1 MKRVIPIVMLAA
13 AVSGCA
19 TSSMKSTPFYCGSE
33 RVYTG
38 RVEDRVNLWPIA
50 YYREPALSVAWPI
63 FSLTDDHLAIRP
75 IYSQYRQDGKNAG
88 YDEFNFVWPLCQFD
102 TKHDQHRIFP
112 LFWGDKHVDLF
123 PLVWWRFNKS
133 FTLFPLVWWKDD
145 RYFNVFP
152 LWWSD
157 NSRKLFLPFYY
168 QDENTLNILPFYGK
182 TSHLNS
188 VTEWYG
194 PYGRHRDEKSPEQNC
209 DWCFPFYYRDATSFE
224 TPLFGWDRND
234 RSSWAFPLYYK
245 DRESFVSLPWI
256 SGQDKDSSWWIVP
269 PLLSGGGS
277 DKTGT
282 FNTYL
287 LGLAGNS
294 TDADGHSKQHV
305 FPLFFRDDDML
316 ATPIFGMN
324 RRTGGS
330 WLFPCYYEDDDMFL
344 SAFYWRKWSTDDRG
358 ERTLSHG
365 SFPFWQSDDA
375 GFDSLFWISHHDRST
390 NEDFWCV
397 PPLLSWGT
405 SDRDEW
411 TQRYLFGLC
420 GREGKGSD
428 TTSWLF
434 PLYYSDKDRF
444 VTPLYGQTAKSNW
457 CVPLWYKDDKSLL
470 TLPYCTWWKENGD
483 WEGSFV
489 LPALTYFGADGDF
502 ASLLWGKAGRENWL
516 APLWWKDERKFASL
530 LWYWDWG
537 DDSDTYVVPPL
548 LSWVKSSSKGN
559 KKMRF
564 LLGLGGVNTTGD
576 GEDDCSWAFPLY
588 YNDGR
593 SFISLLFGHEK
604 DYFTYVTPLFGVTHT
619 EHKKGAW
626 LWPLFGW
633 TSDDRMETVEA
644 MLNAPTLD
652 PKLKLE
658 KHESEWGGKKH
669 QWHTIKGVDSYVS
682 DSSWRL
688 SGLSTSDRTIS
699 WSATDDGKVVTAED
713 ESDFGNFFAYKS
725 ENSRTVKFDAK
736 TREKLSDEE
745 NGESGLLCNFF
756 WHSKHEASK
765 GHEYDMKSILWRFW
779 HYEKLNGDVTVD
791 SFPFFT
797 YDSKTNGYSKTSLC
811 WRLFRNEY
819 DPKTDKRSVD
829 FLFVP
834 VWR

>member
-1 MKRVIPIVMLAA
+1 MKRLTPIVLLAA
-13 AVSGCA
+13 AAYGHSPFDCSV
-19 TSSMKSTPFYCGSE
+19 MKSTPLYGGSE

-38 RVEDRVNLWPIA
+38 RIEDRVNLWPIA

-75 IYSQYRQDGKNAG
+75 IYSQYRQDGMNAG

-123 PLVWWRFNKS
+123 PLVWWRYGKS
-133 FTLFPLVWWKDD
+133 FTLFPLAWWKKGQ
-145 RYFNVFP
+145 YCNVFP

-168 QDENTLNILPFYGK
+168 QDENTLNIFPFYGK

-224 TPLFGWDRND
+224 TPLFGWDHND
-234 RSSWAFPLYYK
+234 CSSWAFPLYYK
-245 DRESFVSLPWI
+245 DRESFVSLPWV
-256 SGQDKDSSWWIVP
+256 SGQDMDSSWWIVP

-277 DKTGT
+277 DKTGS
-282 FNTYL
+282 FNAYL
-287 LGLAGNS
+287 LGLAGQKTTANGDS
-294 TDADGHSKQHV
+294 GQWV
-305 FPLFFRDDDML
+305 FPLFYRDRDSLLTPFYGYIDDDH
-316 ATPIFGMN
+316 
-324 RRTGGS
+324 
-330 WLFPCYYEDDDMFL
+330 
-344 SAFYWRKWSTDDRG
+344 FYSPLWVS
-358 ERTLSHG
+358 E
-365 SFPFWQSDDA
+365 
-375 GFDSLFWISHHDRST
+375 HDRET

-457 CVPLWYKDDKSLL
+457 CVPLWYKDERK
-470 TLPYCTWWKENGD
+470 
-483 WEGSFV
+483 FV
-489 LPALTYFGADGDF
+489 
-502 ASLLWGKAGRENWL
+502 SLLWC
-516 APLWWKDERKFASL
+516 
-530 LWYWDWG
+530 WDWG
-537 DDSDTYVVPPL
+537 DNSDTYVVPPL
-548 LSWVKSSSKGN
+548 LSWMGRSNTGAR
-559 KKMRF
+559 KMRF
-564 LLGLGGVNTTGD
+564 LLGLGGVNTTYDGD
-576 GEDDCSWAFPLY
+576 VDCSWVFPLY
-588 YNDGR
+588 YNDDN
-593 SFISLLFGHEK
+593 SFVSLPFARVK
-604 DYFTYVTPLFGVTHT
+604 DVFTYVTPLFGVTHR
-619 EHKKGAW
+619 EHKKGGW
-626 LWPLFGW
+626 LWPFFGW
-633 TSDDRMETVEA
+633 KSDDRMEDAEA
-644 MLNAPTLD
+644 MLDAPTLD
-652 PKLKLE
+652 SKLKLE
-658 KHESEWGGKKH
+658 KHVSEWHGKKH

-699 WSATDDGKVVTAED
+699 WHASDDGKVVTAED
-713 ESDFGNFFAYKS
+713 ESDFGNFFAYTS
-725 ENSRTVKFDAK
+725 EKSRTVKFDAK

-745 NGESGLLCNFF
+745 NGESGIFCNFF

-797 YDSKTNGYSKTSLC
+797 YDSKTNGYSKTSLL

-819 DPKTDKRSVD
+819 DPKEDKRKVD
-829 FLFVP
+829 VLFVP

>member
-1 MKRVIPIVMLAA
+1 MKRMTLGLAA
-13 AVSGCA
+13 LALLGGCA
-19 TSSMKSTPFYCGSE
+19 TSSMKSTPFYSGSE

-112 LFWGDKHVDLF
+112 LFWGDKRVD
-123 PLVWWRFNKS
+123 
-133 FTLFPLVWWKDD
+133 LFPLVWWKDD

-168 QDENTLNILPFYGK
+168 QDENTLNIFPFYGK

-245 DRESFVSLPWI
+245 DRERFVSLPWV
-256 SGQDKDSSWWIVP
+256 SGQDIDSSWWIVP
-269 PLLSGGGS
+269 PLLSGGGG
-277 DKTGT
+277 DKTGS
-282 FNTYL
+282 FNAYL
-287 LGLAGNS
+287 LGLAGQK
-294 TDADGHSKQHV
+294 TTADGDSGQWV
-305 FPLFFRDDDML
+305 FPLFYRDRDSLLTPFYGYIDDDH
-316 ATPIFGMN
+316 
-324 RRTGGS
+324 
-330 WLFPCYYEDDDMFL
+330 
-344 SAFYWRKWSTDDRG
+344 FYSPLWVS
-358 ERTLSHG
+358 E
-365 SFPFWQSDDA
+365 
-375 GFDSLFWISHHDRST
+375 HDRET

-457 CVPLWYKDDKSLL
+457 CVPLWYKDERK
-470 TLPYCTWWKENGD
+470 
-483 WEGSFV
+483 FV
-489 LPALTYFGADGDF
+489 
-502 ASLLWGKAGRENWL
+502 SLLWC
-516 APLWWKDERKFASL
+516 
-530 LWYWDWG
+530 WDWG
-537 DDSDTYVVPPL
+537 DGSDTYVVPPL
-548 LSWVKSSSKGN
+548 LSWVKRSSKGN

-576 GEDDCSWAFPLY
+576 GEVDCSWAFPLY
-588 YNDGR
+588 YNDDN
-593 SFISLLFGHEK
+593 SFVSLPFAHVK
-604 DYFTYVTPLFGVTHT
+604 DQFTYVTPLFGVTHR
-619 EHKKGAW
+619 EHKKGGW
-626 LWPLFGW
+626 LWPFFGW
-633 TSDDRMETVEA
+633 KSDDRMEDAEA
-644 MLNAPTLD
+644 MLDAPTLD
-652 PKLKLE
+652 SKLKLE
-658 KHESEWGGKKH
+658 KHVSEWDGKKH

-713 ESDFGNFFAYKS
+713 KSDFGNFFAYTS
-725 ENSRTVKFDAK
+725 EKSRTVKFDAK

-745 NGESGLLCNFF
+745 NGESGIFCNFF

-797 YDSKTNGYSKTSLC
+797 YDSKTNGYSKTSLL

-819 DPKTDKRSVD
+819 DPKEDKRKVD
-829 FLFVP
+829 VLFVP

>member
-1 MKRVIPIVMLAA
+1 MKRLTPIVLLAA
-13 AVSGCA
+13 AAYGHSPFDCSV
-19 TSSMKSTPFYCGSE
+19 MKSTPLYGGSE

-38 RVEDRVNLWPIA
+38 RIEDRGNLWPIA

-112 LFWGDKHVDLF
+112 LFWGDKRVDLF

-168 QDENTLNILPFYGK
+168 QDENTLNIFPFYGK

-245 DRESFVSLPWI
+245 DRERFVSLPWV
-256 SGQDKDSSWWIVP
+256 SGQDIDSSWWIVP
-269 PLLSGGGS
+269 PLLSGGGG
-277 DKTGT
+277 DKTGS
-282 FNTYL
+282 FNAYL
-287 LGLAGNS
+287 LGLAGQK
-294 TDADGHSKQHV
+294 TTADGDSGQWV
-305 FPLFFRDDDML
+305 FPLFYRDRDSLLTPFYGYIDDDH
-316 ATPIFGMN
+316 
-324 RRTGGS
+324 
-330 WLFPCYYEDDDMFL
+330 
-344 SAFYWRKWSTDDRG
+344 FYSPLWVS
-358 ERTLSHG
+358 E
-365 SFPFWQSDDA
+365 
-375 GFDSLFWISHHDRST
+375 HDRET

-405 SDRDEW
+405 DDADGWSQQYLLGLGGVAREKDGKYADWLAPFYYRDENSFFSLPW
-411 TQRYLFGLC
+411 CEIEGACVIPPLLTIFDGNSLGNPLFGWD
-420 GREGKGSD
+420 GSC
-428 TTSWLF
+428 SWAF
-434 PLYYSDKDRF
+434 
-444 VTPLYGQTAKSNW
+444 
-457 CVPLWYKDDKSLL
+457 PLWYKDDS
-470 TLPYCTWWKENGD
+470 TFVSLPYISTVENL
-483 WEGSFV
+483 GSTTNTTTV
-489 LPALTYFGADGDF
+489 I
-502 ASLLWGKAGRENWL
+502 
-516 APLWWKDERKFASL
+516 
-530 LWYWDWG
+530 
-537 DDSDTYVVPPL
+537 PPL
-548 LSWVKSSSKGN
+548 LSWVESSDKDE

-576 GEDDCSWAFPLY
+576 GEVDCSWAFPLY
-588 YNDGR
+588 YNDDN
-593 SFISLLFGHEK
+593 SFVSLPFAHVK
-604 DYFTYVTPLFGVTHT
+604 DQFTYVTPLFGVTHR
-619 EHKKGAW
+619 EHKKGGW
-626 LWPLFGW
+626 LWPFFGW
-633 TSDDRMETVEA
+633 KSDDRMEDAEA
-644 MLNAPTLD
+644 MLDAPTLD
-652 PKLKLE
+652 SKLKLE
-658 KHESEWGGKKH
+658 KHVSEWDGKKH

-699 WSATDDGKVVTAED
+699 WSATDDGKTVMAKD
-713 ESDFGNFFAYKS
+713 KSDFGNFFAYTS
-725 ENSRTVKFDAK
+725 EKSRTVKFDAK

-745 NGESGLLCNFF
+745 NGESGIFCNFF

-797 YDSKTNGYSKTSLC
+797 YDSKTNGYSKTSLL

-819 DPKTDKRSVD
+819 DPKEDKRKVD
-829 FLFVP
+829 VLFVP

>member
-1 MKRVIPIVMLAA
+1 MKRMTLGLAA
-13 AVSGCA
+13 LALLGGCA
-19 TSSMKSTPFYCGSE
+19 TSSMKSTPFYSGSE

-112 LFWGDKHVDLF
+112 LFWGDKRVDLF
-123 PLVWWRFNKS
+123 PLVWWRYGKS

-168 QDENTLNILPFYGK
+168 QDENTLNIFPFYGK

-224 TPLFGWDRND
+224 TPLFGWDHND

-245 DRESFVSLPWI
+245 DRESFVSLPWV
-256 SGQDKDSSWWIVP
+256 SGQDMDSSWWIVP

-277 DKTGT
+277 DKTGS
-282 FNTYL
+282 FNAYL
-287 LGLAGNS
+287 LGLAGQKTTANGDS
-294 TDADGHSKQHV
+294 GQWV
-305 FPLFFRDDDML
+305 FPLFYRDRDSLLTPFYGYIDDDH
-316 ATPIFGMN
+316 
-324 RRTGGS
+324 
-330 WLFPCYYEDDDMFL
+330 
-344 SAFYWRKWSTDDRG
+344 FYSPLWVS
-358 ERTLSHG
+358 E
-365 SFPFWQSDDA
+365 
-375 GFDSLFWISHHDRST
+375 HDREM

-457 CVPLWYKDDKSLL
+457 CVPLWYKD
-470 TLPYCTWWKENGD
+470 
-483 WEGSFV
+483 
-489 LPALTYFGADGDF
+489 
-502 ASLLWGKAGRENWL
+502 
-516 APLWWKDERKFASL
+516 ERKFVSL

-537 DDSDTYVVPPL
+537 DGSDTYVVPPL

-576 GEDDCSWAFPLY
+576 DEIDCSWAFPLY
-588 YNDGR
+588 YNDDN
-593 SFISLLFGHEK
+593 SFVSLPFAHVK
-604 DYFTYVTPLFGVTHT
+604 DQFTYVTPLFGVTHR
-619 EHKKGAW
+619 EHKKGGW

-633 TSDDRMETVEA
+633 TNDDRMETVEA

-652 PKLKLE
+652 SKLKLE
-658 KHESEWGGKKH
+658 KHMSEWDGKKH

-713 ESDFGNFFAYKS
+713 KSDFGNFFAYTS
-725 ENSRTVKFDAK
+725 EKSRTVKFDAK

-745 NGESGLLCNFF
+745 NGESGIFCNFF

-779 HYEKLNGDVTVD
+779 HYEKLNGNVTVD